1 MRSAALDDQL
11 RGRFALGRT
20 RCSKPSSPR
29 LQSLRQRG
37 RVSRWGDE
45 LVLEQL
51 RWHLPRRTF
60 KIEASDVSTLAA
72 IRPKKRFR
80 DGNQFWAIVRDMA
93 AMPIQGEDAAVP
105 AAPNFRE
112 LFDANFS
119 YVWNSLKRLGVA
131 ERDLEDLAQQ
141 VFLQVLG
148 QLATFDTRRPVRP
161 WLFSFAYNLAS
172 NYRSLARHR
181 VELSIVAPEQVDSR
195 PAADEQLITR
205 EELALAE
212 LALSRVG
219 IERRAVL
226 LLHEVEGH
234 SVPEIAETL
243 GIPLNTAYSRLRLAR
258 EDYELAVRRLRLRRG
273 ES

>member
-1 MRSAALDDQL
+1 
-11 RGRFALGRT
+11 
-20 RCSKPSSPR
+20 
-29 LQSLRQRG
+29 
-37 RVSRWGDE
+37 
-45 LVLEQL
+45 
-51 RWHLPRRTF
+51 
-60 KIEASDVSTLAA
+60 
-72 IRPKKRFR
+72 
-80 DGNQFWAIVRDMA
+80 
-93 AMPIQGEDAAVP
+93 MPIQGEDAAVP